1 MKKILVF
8 LLILLTG
15 CSINNPS
22 QLYKVE
28 SVIDGDTIILATGE
42 HVRLLGID
50 TPERGECYY
59 QEATDFLKSLLINKL
74 VSLERDKTNKDTY
87 GRLLRY
93 VYLDG
98 EDINILMIEK
108 GYAEAFN
115 KYISTTK
122 KYSKIK
128 SLERKAKEEKIRRWS
143 CS

>member
-74 VSLERDKTNKDTY
+74 V
-87 GRLLRY
+87 LL
-93 VYLDG
+93 
-98 EDINILMIEK
+98 
-108 GYAEAFN
+108 
-115 KYISTTK
+115 
-122 KYSKIK
+122 
-128 SLERKAKEEKIRRWS
+128 
-143 CS
+143 